1 MSDDSDFEVES
12 FLRSVNAD
20 LSKAISNL
28 NQGTKTTTKK
38 PKTTNRKRKIDKENK
53 KDKEII
59 EILSPSEKK
68 KKQNLEMSIYDQR
81 HHQFDVNVSN
91 SGNFLPKTSS
101 TRSEEQ
107 PQSTVL
113 QHSLAPLVPDCS
125 IATLCN
131 IGNTCYLNA
140 VIYTLR
146 YAPSFLHKIHHLIE
160 DLSQINQKIVQNRIK
175 SSSLGRNVAG
185 IQGQSGRSWSSK
197 DLASL
202 GNLTISADV
211 PKLKAQVKLLNF
223 FFIIDDFKFF
233 LIFTDCH

>member
-1 MSDDSDFEVES
+1 MSDDSDFDYYDT
-12 FLRSVNAD
+12 LCQSVKSAVG
-20 LSKAISNL
+20 KAVLKIKEAPTTSE
-28 NQGTKTTTKK
+28 NQNPKRKRI
-38 PKTTNRKRKIDKENK
+38 PKTTNRKRKIEKENSK
-53 KDKEII
+53 VI
-59 EILSPSEKK
+59 EILSSSEKK
-68 KKQNLEMSIYDQR
+68 KKENPEMSIYDQR

-91 SGNFLPKTSS
+91 SGNFLPKFSS
-101 TRSEEQ
+101 TPSTRIDD
-107 PQSTVL
+107 QSPPIVL
-113 QHSLAPLVPDCS
+113 QHSLVPDCS

-160 DLSQINQKIVQNRIK
+160 DLSQINQKIVQNRVK

-202 GNLTISADV
+202 GNLTISTDV
-211 PKLKAQVKLLNF
+211 PKLKAQVKLYTF
-223 FFIIDDFKFF
+223 S
-233 LIFTDCH
+233 LIFEK